1 LISTGGTEKIC
12 LLDDQSKERETHTEK
27 KQENGN
33 TGSGALLLLLQ
44 IIHAAPYL

>member
-44 IIHAAPYL
+44 IIHATPHL